1 MKWFR
6 SEKTLHRRAALR
18 YNAHMGAI
26 AILIPAA
33 GASRRMRGTDKLLIE
48 VGGKPLLRRQAEAAL
63 SAANHV
69 CVAIPGADHPRA
81 AALAGLPVQV
91 VEVPDADL
99 GMSSS
104 FRRGVALMPSGL
116 EAIMVLPADMPE
128 LGPDDLRAVID
139 AYRLSPRP
147 VLVQATGEDGS
158 PGHPVLFPSDC
169 FPALAALNGD
179 KGARNVLS
187 ANRHRLRQ
195 VALPGQ
201 RALIDLD
208 TPEAW
213 AQWQACRQ
221 AAE

>member
-1 MKWFR
+1 MFALTKNPPKA
-6 SEKTLHRRAALR
+6 ECLR
-18 YNAHMGAI
+18 YKSRMGGI

-48 VGGKPLLRRQAEAAL
+48 VGGRPLLRRQAMAAL
-63 SAANHV
+63 AAANHV
-69 CVAIPGADHPRA
+69 CVAIPGHDHPRTT
-81 AALAGLPVQV
+81 ALAGLPVQI

-104 FRRGVALMPSGL
+104 FRRGVALMPQGL
-116 EAIMVLPADMPE
+116 EAIMVLPADMPDIDA
-128 LGPDDLRAVID
+128 DDLRAVID
-139 AYRLSPRP
+139 TYRRSPRP
-147 VLVQATGEDGS
+147 VLVQATAEDGT

-169 FPALAALNGD
+169 FPGLVTLNGD
-179 KGARNVLS
+179 MGARAVLGANV
-187 ANRHRLRQ
+187 HRLRHI
-195 VALPGQ
+195 ALPGA

-213 AQWQACRQ
+213 AKWQACQQ